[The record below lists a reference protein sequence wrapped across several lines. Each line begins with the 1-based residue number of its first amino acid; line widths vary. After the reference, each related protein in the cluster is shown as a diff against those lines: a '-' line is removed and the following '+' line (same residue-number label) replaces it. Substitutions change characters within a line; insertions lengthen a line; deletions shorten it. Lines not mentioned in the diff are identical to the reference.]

1 MIAILGGGISGL
13 AAAWSL
19 RKTTKGPIV
28 LFEKSSKL
36 GGWIQSTREDGF
48 FFEKGPRSL
57 RPHGGEDTLRLIQ
70 ELGLENEVVLGA
82 EAAHIRFLF
91 CNGSLHQLPRSALET
106 LGKPWLWRAFPA
118 LLTEWAKPK
127 GGCPDESIASF
138 MNRRLGSFVTDQLVD
153 PMTKGI
159 YAGDIHHLSM
169 KSCFPKLFQY
179 EKDRG
184 SITKALFSQKK
195 RAEDTPFIKKVKK
208 SSLYTLQGG
217 LSTLVDCIAD
227 RLDIEW
233 RLETPVTAIKKKEG
247 FFELITPRGIFH
259 AEAVVS
265 ALPAQTLG
273 QLMEIHDEDI
283 SHKLKSIPMKSLSV
297 VHVGYREN
305 VLQKNGFG
313 YLIPT
318 KEKEKILGVVFDSSA
333 FPSQNQHVSETRLT
347 VMMNTFDQDAV
358 LEALERHL
366 GIKKSP
372 DVLKHHR
379 QSNALPQYLVGHSE
393 KVKAIQNKMHSFS
406 DQFLTV
412 GNCFEGVSVND
423 CLSCGFSAGL
433 KFARKNSGSLQS
445 H

>member
-19 RKTTKGPIV
+19 RKTTKRPII
-28 LFEKSSKL
+28 LFEKSSRL

-70 ELGLENEVVLGA
+70 ELGLEREVVLGA
-82 EAAHIRFLF
+82 KAAHTRFLF
-91 CNGSLHQLPRSALET
+91 CDGSLHQLPRSALEA
-106 LGKPWLWRAFPA
+106 LGKPWLWRAFPS

-127 GGCPDESIASF
+127 GSCADESIASF
-138 MNRRLGSFVTDQLVD
+138 MNRRLGSFVTNQLVD

-159 YAGDIHHLSM
+159 YAGDIHRLSM
-169 KSCFPKLFQY
+169 KACFPKLFQY
-179 EKDRG
+179 EKERG
-184 SITKALFSQKK
+184 SITKALLFQKK
-195 RAEDTPFIKKVKK
+195 RGEDTPFIKKVKK

-217 LSTLVDCIAD
+217 LSTLVECIAD

-233 RLETPVTAIKKKEG
+233 QLETPVTAIRKQGG
-247 FFELITPRGIFH
+247 FFELATPRGNFH

-265 ALPAQTLG
+265 ALPAETLG
-273 QLMEIHDEDI
+273 KLMEIHDED
-283 SHKLKSIPMKSLSV
+283 LCRGLESIPMASLSV

-333 FPSQNQHVSETRLT
+333 FPSQNQQAAETRLT
-347 VMMNTFDQDAV
+347 VMMNEFDQDAV

-372 DVLKHHR
+372 DVLKHQR
-379 QSNALPQYLVGHSE
+379 QTNALPQYLVGHSE
-393 KVKAIQNKMHSFS
+393 KVQAIQKKIYSFS
-406 DQFLTV
+406 DQFAV
-412 GNCFEGVSVND
+412 IGNCFEGVSVND

-445 H
+445 N